1 MNNLWLHAHL
11 ILTVPRFKVRDF
23 ETMADRRL
31 YWYSDLK

>member
-1 MNNLWLHAHL
+1 MATCSPD
-11 ILTVPRFKVRDF
+11 TVPRFKVRDF